1 MIIKDNFVNRHN
13 GPSEAEQQKML
24 AVIGVKSM
32 DELIEKTVPNAI
44 RLPKP
49 LDLPEGMTEGEY
61 LNHIHGLMAKNKI
74 YRYRTYMIVIPFY
87 KSPCNLPI
95 SEIFSCE
102 NFEIFA
108 INSNG

>member
-1 MIIKDNFVNRHN
+1 MIIKDNFVSRHN

-49 LDLPEGMTEGEY
+49 LDLPAGMTEGEY
-61 LNHIHGLMAKNKI
+61 LNHIHA
-74 YRYRTYMIVIPFY
+74 
-87 KSPCNLPI
+87 
-95 SEIFSCE
+95 
-102 NFEIFA
+102 
-108 INSNG
+108 